1 MKNFSWLLNRYVLGA
16 LCAAP
21 LLLNSATTFADEMPA
36 AEAAPASEAA
46 PAAVEAAAPVA
57 PAEPAPD
64 WTLTYNLGLYS
75 HYMFRGYE
83 SSDGPA
89 LQGGIDLGH
98 SSGFYIG
105 TWASNLDPDYYGRS
119 KALGTSGNHVE
130 TDFYAGYAH
139 TFANG
144 FGVNVLANYYAYL
157 EGHGANNVDALGV
170 NHKNDQDTLETSIAL
185 SYSYF
190 TYTYFYIPTDY
201 YGLDKTDKNF
211 VRIKN
216 GDTDG
221 ADYHELKVTYPLPFA
236 GLTLGAKVGYQHTP
250 GLQGSEGDYAIGL
263 TRSFAMPTGGKPSE
277 GWSVNGTYTSTFKV
291 DNQLYYLTSSG
302 RDTNAS
308 ELTFYIK
315 RAW

>member
-1 MKNFSWLLNRYVLGA
+1 MKNFSWLLNRHVLSA

-36 AEAAPASEAA
+36 AEAAPAAVEVAA
-46 PAAVEAAAPVA
+46 PAA
-57 PAEPAPD
+57 PAEPASD

-75 HYMFRGYE
+75 HYIFRGAEY
-83 SSDGPA
+83 SDGPA

-105 TWASNLDPDYYGRS
+105 TWASNLDPYSYG
-119 KALGTSGNHVE
+119 LIDHVQNGNHFE
-130 TDFYAGYAH
+130 IDWYGGYAH

-144 FGVNVLANYYAYL
+144 FGVNFLGNYYSYL
-157 EGHGANNVDALGV
+157 EGHDSNNGH
-170 NHKNDQDTLETSIAL
+170 NQDSFEVSAAF

-211 VRIKN
+211 NVIKK

-221 ADYHELKVTYPLPFA
+221 ADYHELKVAYPLPFA
-236 GLTLGAKVGYQHTP
+236 GLTLGAKIGYQHTP

-277 GWSVNGTYTSTFKV
+277 GWSVNGTYSSTFAVK
-291 DNQLYYLTSSG
+291 NQGYYTSNDG
-302 RDTNAS
+302 RDINES
-308 ELTFYIK
+308 QLTFYIK